1 MTKIAYD
8 PVKDRLAK
16 LVRNSGILRRLF
28 YFFLNLLFLRSW
40 HLRRIISQKG
50 GELDTK
56 GNWKLLDAGC
66 GFGQYDH
73 FILNK
78 FENVQITSIDV
89 KESYLEDNKNF
100 FRNEIKQERIHF
112 ELADLL
118 NLKLDEKFDL
128 IICIDVLEH
137 IEDDQK
143 VINNLS
149 NLIKKRGYLIMHSPS
164 HLSEEDGEEDDT
176 FVGEHART
184 GYSKDEIEEK
194 MMIAEL
200 MPERTQYTYGKW
212 GRRAWKISIK
222 WPMILL
228 NKFNLWG
235 LIPLLIYYPII
246 MPITLLMNY
255 ADLFNSKK
263 TGNGIYSI
271 AKRI

>member
-16 LVRNSGILRRLF
+16 LVRNSRILRRIF

-40 HLRRIISQKG
+40 YLRRIIAYKG
-50 GELDTK
+50 DELNSL
-56 GNWKLLDAGC
+56 GNWDLLDAGC

-73 FILNK
+73 FILK
-78 FENVQITSIDV
+78 RFDHVHVTSIDV
-89 KESYLEDNKNF
+89 KESYLEDNKIF
-100 FRNEIKQERIHF
+100 FENEIKQERIHF
-112 ELADLL
+112 KLGDLL
-118 NLKLDEKFDL
+118 NLKLERTFDL

-137 IEDDQK
+137 IEEDQK
-143 VINNLS
+143 VIRNLS
-149 NLIKKRGYLIMHSPS
+149 NLLKKGGYFIMHSPS

-184 GYSKDEIEEK
+184 GYSKDEIEDK
-194 MMIAEL
+194 LMIAEL
-200 MPERTQYTYGKW
+200 MPEITQYTYGKW

-228 NKFNLWG
+228 NRFNLWG
-235 LIPLLIYYPII
+235 LIPLLFYYPII
-246 MPITLLMNY
+246 LPISVILNF
-255 ADLFNSKK
+255 ADLFTRKK

-271 AKRI
+271 AKKI

>member
-40 HLRRIISQKG
+40 HLRRIISEIG
-50 GELDTK
+50 GEFDSK
-56 GNWKLLDAGC
+56 GKWYLLDAGC

-89 KESYLEDNKNF
+89 KESYLEDNKKF
-100 FRNEIKQERIHF
+100 FEYEIKKDRIQF
-112 ELADLL
+112 KLADLL
-118 NLKLDEKFDL
+118 SLKLDKKYDL

-143 VINNLS
+143 VIQNLS
-149 NLIKKRGYLIMHSPS
+149 CLLKEGGYLIMHSPS
-164 HLSEEDGEEDDT
+164 HLSEEDAEEDDT

-184 GYSKDEIEEK
+184 GYSKDEIEK
-194 MMIAEL
+194 KLMIAEL

-212 GRRAWKISIK
+212 GRRAWRISIK
-222 WPMILL
+222 YPMILL

-246 MPITLLMNY
+246 LPITLLMNF
-255 ADLFNSKK
+255 ADLFNRKK
-263 TGNGIYSI
+263 SGNGIYSI